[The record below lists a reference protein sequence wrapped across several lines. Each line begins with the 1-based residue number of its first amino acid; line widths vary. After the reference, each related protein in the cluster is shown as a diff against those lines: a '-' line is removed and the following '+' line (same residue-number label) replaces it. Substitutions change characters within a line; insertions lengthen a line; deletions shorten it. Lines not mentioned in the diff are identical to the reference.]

1 MSYAQ
6 MNRQGRVISL
16 RLLANEGPPQIE
28 PELTRI
34 AVETARRR
42 RYQLPVTNPE
52 VFDSAE
58 SLPSKRHGEDG

>member
-1 MSYAQ
+1 

-52 VFDSAE
+52 VFEFGGIITVEAA
-58 SLPSKRHGEDG
+58 R